1 MADIS
6 SPHDSFFRSLL
17 DDSQLALD
25 YFKSAL
31 PGHIIRMLDLSTLK
45 RLPDSYVSAELE
57 KTMSDAVY
65 LCTRADGRGHV
76 AVCLLTEHKSY
87 RDNYTSVQIGGYL
100 FSGYQHQIRQ
110 KQKTLTPII
119 PILFYHG
126 RQKWEYWPLDKLF
139 EGLDGELLGFIPK
152 FDYIYHNLRDT
163 PDAVV
168 EALHNQFL
176 ASSLLVLKHSHNKAW
191 LARNFQRM
199 LLMALPSASR
209 ELQQAFLVYSFVQVE
224 LTEERILEIIG
235 ELPLTIKDK
244 VMSTYDLLIEK
255 GRNEERVKAQ
265 RLIEQE
271 RAKAE
276 QERAKAHAEKLRSAV
291 KMKKSG
297 FGNAMIADVLELP
310 IEEVEKL

>member
-1 MADIS
+1 
-6 SPHDSFFRSLL
+6 
-17 DDSQLALD
+17 
-25 YFKSAL
+25 
-31 PGHIIRMLDLSTLK
+31 
-45 RLPDSYVSAELE
+45 
-57 KTMSDAVY
+57 
-65 LCTRADGRGHV
+65 
-76 AVCLLTEHKSY
+76 
-87 RDNYTSVQIGGYL
+87 
-100 FSGYQHQIRQ
+100 
-110 KQKTLTPII
+110 
-119 PILFYHG
+119 
-126 RQKWEYWPLDKLF
+126 
-139 EGLDGELLGFIPK
+139 
-152 FDYIYHNLRDT
+152 
-163 PDAVV
+163 
-168 EALHNQFL
+168 
-176 ASSLLVLKHSHNKAW
+176 
-191 LARNFQRM
+191 
-199 LLMALPSASR
+199 MALPSASR

-255 GRNEERVKAQ
+255 GRNEERVKTQ